1 MLDTNI
7 CIYIINENP
16 ARVKEVFL
24 RHEVGEIA
32 LSAIVVAELFAG
44 SQKSKARAKNLAA
57 LEKFLIDFE
66 LIPFGAD
73 AAQRFG
79 QISANLERQG
89 MKLGAYDTQIAAH
102 ALELDAI
109 LITNDSA
116 FSKVDGLK
124 VDNWF

>member
-73 AAQRFG
+73 AAQCFG

>member
-24 RHEVGEIA
+24 QHNVGEIG

-57 LEKFLIDFE
+57 LEKFLTDFE
-66 LIPFGAD
+66 LVPFDAD
-73 AAQRFG
+73 AAERFG
-79 QISANLERQG
+79 EISAELEGKG
-89 MKLGAYDTQIAAH
+89 MKIGPYDTQIAAH
-102 ALELDAI
+102 ALQLNAT
-109 LITNDSA
+109 LITNDSE
-116 FSKVDGLK
+116 FSRVKGLK
-124 VDNWF
+124 IENWF